1 MVSLDSVRHPRRLGV
16 YLALPLIMATA
27 NVYSQSEEGS
37 KPAKAPERS
46 DIGALL
52 EKVPPE
58 LRERMTQE
66 LERVRAEAE
75 RIRRESMEKGERIQ
89 AEATERARQIRRDAE
104 AQLERVRDEINR
116 TREAAEARRERE
128 NHGEKVETPRNPTT
142 FSREVRV
149 EVRKENGGKPEVK
162 VFENGKPLPSDA
174 PITVHVVPEGEKS
187 GIGPDLSKL
196 PAEKRALIEKARDEF
211 KKAQENLKKAAE
223 NLAKAEGREKANIM
237 IFRADGPGAVFM
249 AKPGAEGVPQIQLRG
264 IPADRLPHLPL
275 PPGARGDRIPLPPVP
290 PVRGVELEKRVS
302 KAEKALD
309 EILLELKKIREE
321 ADEDDDDDDEKE
333 HHSKE
338 GKGRKRRS

>member
-1 MVSLDSVRHPRRLGV
+1 MIGSHKELHPRRLGV
-16 YLALPLIMATA
+16 YLALPIFMATA
-27 NVYSQSEEGS
+27 NVYSQGEEGS

-66 LERVRAEAE
+66 LDRVRAEAE

-89 AEATERARQIRRDAE
+89 AEAAERARQIRRDAE

-128 NHGEKVETPRNPTT
+128 NHGEKVESPRNPTT

-187 GIGPDLSKL
+187 GIGPDLSGL

-237 IFRADGPGAVFM
+237 IFKADGPGAVFM
-249 AKPGAEGVPQIQLRG
+249 AKPDAEGLPQIQLRG

-275 PPGARGDRIPLPPVP
+275 PPGARGDRMPLPPIP
-290 PVRGVELEKRVS
+290 PRGGVELEKRVS

-309 EILLELKKIREE
+309 DILLELKKIRQE
-321 ADEDDDDDDEKE
+321 ADEDDDDEKE